1 MNAIHNLTGGHKMTQ
16 DQITMRKIF
25 LKLQV
30 AILTSETYDGLKS
43 RIEKILEEFPDE
55 VTFRKS
61 VAQSIAA

>member
-1 MNAIHNLTGGHKMTQ
+1 MTP

-43 RIEKILEEFPDE
+43 RIEKILDEFPDE
-55 VTFRKS
+55 ISFKNQEVKP
-61 VAQSIAA
+61 